1 MLDLCLCIQASQ
13 FDVYLQCL
21 DIRRSYRIVSE
32 YIHSS
37 LRKSYFI
44 RAFNFQ
50 QGMFIDS
57 SILQPEPDVEGVAA
71 ADARPPVWEDV
82 GQEVARAAV
91 QQTVAAEAGAELA
104 APAHPRPH
112 RPGAGGEHLE

>member
-1 MLDLCLCIQASQ
+1 
-13 FDVYLQCL
+13 
-21 DIRRSYRIVSE
+21 
-32 YIHSS
+32 
-37 LRKSYFI
+37 
-44 RAFNFQ
+44 
-50 QGMFIDS
+50 MFVGS

-71 ADARPPVWEDV
+71 ADARPPVGCCV